1 MSQPAILYLA
11 CLLMD
16 MSVAGV
22 TFAISRRAAELGAG
36 ASALGWLGAVWI
48 GAYALL
54 ALVTGRFS
62 DRIGRRKLAIT
73 GCIIAATMSL
83 ACSLTTR
90 VGLLLAFSAVFGC
103 GLACFWP
110 SIIAWLGEGLTGHA
124 LAARL
129 TVFGVAW
136 NIGLLSGYAMSGVLY
151 RHGPRLA
158 FYVSTSAIALIILLL
173 SLPSKPLA
181 SPLEPASTEPMPH
194 IPKGRG
200 FRKTAWLANFAS
212 NFALAGAAA
221 LFPQL
226 ATHLGISAAVH
237 GGLLAAGRGA
247 ALLAF
252 IALQLVVFWRT
263 RLWPLWVA
271 QLACAASLVWI
282 GLANATWMFAMAWII
297 GGVASGYAYQAS
309 IFFTLEEMTETGKGS
324 GFHEAIVGSG
334 MFFGPMLAGW
344 VGSHHSLRAPYFFCA
359 TVQAALVALQML
371 LVWRRRRLTA
381 IV

>member
-36 ASALGWLGAVWI
+36 ASVLGWLGAVWI

-54 ALVTGRFS
+54 ALITGRFS

-73 GCIIAATMSL
+73 GCLIAASMAL

-90 VGLLLAFSAVFGC
+90 IGLLLAFSAVFGC

-124 LAARL
+124 LATRL
-129 TVFGVAW
+129 TIFGVAW
-136 NIGLLSGYAMSGVLY
+136 NIGLLSGFALSGVLY
-151 RHGPRLA
+151 AHGSRLA
-158 FYVSTSAIALIILLL
+158 FYVSTSAIVLIVLLL
-173 SLPSKPLA
+173 SLPSKPMA
-181 SPLEPASTEPMPH
+181 SASESASSKPTPH
-194 IPKGRG
+194 VPKGRG

-226 ATHLGISAAVH
+226 ATHLGISPAVH

-252 IALQLVVFWRT
+252 VALQLVVFWRT
-263 RLWPLWVA
+263 RLWPLWIA
-271 QLACAASLVWI
+271 QLGCAASLVWI
-282 GLANATWMFAMAWII
+282 GLANATWMFAVAWIV

-334 MFFGPMLAGW
+334 MFFGPMLAGV

-359 TVQAALVALQML
+359 MVQAALVALQML
-371 LVWRRRRLTA
+371 LVWMRRRSTA
-381 IV
+381 IA